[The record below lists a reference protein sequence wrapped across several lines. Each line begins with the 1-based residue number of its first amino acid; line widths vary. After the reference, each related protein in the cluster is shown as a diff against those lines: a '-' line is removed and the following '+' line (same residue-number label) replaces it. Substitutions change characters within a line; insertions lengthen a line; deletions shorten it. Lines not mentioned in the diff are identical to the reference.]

1 MTRKQPT
8 VERATVADCVSSNTA
23 PHKTSHTSVESGER
37 FVCMYRK
44 TRQTAQEQRHE
55 SERIPVPGEPL
66 DRPTLEKQARR
77 PSNRTQV
84 AALSPT

>member
-23 PHKTSHTSVESGER
+23 PHKPSHTSVESGER

-44 TRQTAQEQRHE
+44 TRHTAR
-55 SERIPVPGEPL
+55 SNATKARGFLLPGKP
-66 DRPTLEKQARR
+66 
-77 PSNRTQV
+77 
-84 AALSPT
+84 